1 MYLNKL
7 LYFDLFNAHYNII
20 IILINQ
26 HIYKLQE
33 HTSYYLVT
41 TIDIFI
47 NIDVLYI
54 LKKMDDKN
62 IINIIERPLQREISK
77 LVKENKDLKSEIKQL
92 KSQRNL
98 NQYILSA

>member
-1 MYLNKL
+1 
-7 LYFDLFNAHYNII
+7 
-20 IILINQ
+20 
-26 HIYKLQE
+26 
-33 HTSYYLVT
+33 
-41 TIDIFI
+41 
-47 NIDVLYI
+47 
-54 LKKMDDKN
+54 MDDKN